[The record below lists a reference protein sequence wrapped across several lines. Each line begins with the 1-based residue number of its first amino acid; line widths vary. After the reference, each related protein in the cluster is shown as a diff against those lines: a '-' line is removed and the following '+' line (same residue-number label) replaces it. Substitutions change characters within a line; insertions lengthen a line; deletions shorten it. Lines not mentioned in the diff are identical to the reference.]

1 MTTYFVTRHPG
12 AVEWARE
19 SGISVD
25 RQLAHLDIAEVK
37 AGDWVIGTLP
47 VHLAAEVCALGAR
60 YFHLALEIRR
70 NGAGANSRPRTLGGS
85 APASRNTGSLQS
97 DLPGKKTLRCA
108 LGSSD

>member
-12 AVEWARE
+12 AVDWARE

-37 AGDWVIGTLP
+37 SGDWVIGTLP

-60 YFHLALEIRR
+60 YFHLALEIPPGWRGRELSAEDLRR
-70 NGAGANSRPRTLGGS
+70 FGARIVEYRVVEA
-85 APASRNTGSLQS
+85 
-97 DLPGKKTLRCA
+97 GKETP
-108 LGSSD
+108 

>member
-19 SGISVD
+19 SGMAID

-37 AGDWVIGTLP
+37 AGDCVIGTLP

-60 YFHLALEIRR
+60 YFHRALETPPEWRGRELSAEDLRR
-70 NGAGANSRPRTLGGS
+70 FGARTVEYRVVE
-85 APASRNTGSLQS
+85 ARWETP
-97 DLPGKKTLRCA
+97 
-108 LGSSD
+108 